1 MLLWHLRIMTDEFS
15 EKIFRCSEE
24 LQLGQMYSKKK
35 VGSKSCI
42 GSSVFM
48 NWIELYLKVCKSKIQ
63 LYSWS
68 ESNCICCIQSPST
81 SSPNYTKY
89 GSTTLN
95 WGIPS
100 TSKWVHNRYIGLMCD
115 SEYIRNTQN
124 TDEILRTPT
133 KYAGVLVQKS
143 QNKEVLQPRR
153 FVAAAA
159 ELARSASLLPPL
171 SLPT

>member
-1 MLLWHLRIMTDEFS
+1 MNYPRKFS
-15 EKIFRCSEE
+15 DARNNYNWVKCIKKK
-24 LQLGQMYSKKK
+24 LGQK
-35 VGSKSCI
+35 V
-42 GSSVFM
+42 V
-48 NWIELYLKVCKSKIQ
+48 LDQV
-63 LYSWS
+63 YSWI
-68 ESNCICCIQSPST
+68 ESNCIWKFVSPKYNCIHEVNRIVFVVFRAPST

-89 GSTTLN
+89 GSATLN

-115 SEYIRNTQN
+115 SEYRRNTQN
-124 TDEILRTPT
+124 TDEILRIPT

-143 QNKEVLQPRR
+143 QNKEVLQPHR

-159 ELARSASLLPPL
+159 ELARSASLLQPL